1 MILLLFSH
9 EVINQLAGSCQSR
22 GNRTPPGANRH
33 AAHDSSCVKI
43 AGAMSS
49 STGVENRLKLA
60 SAVSPGSAQVSGRGW
75 RAIAARLKAQDSGLF
90 SFSFGRKPRFH
101 YINHFRNSHEFK
113 SDLKQSKDTTQC
125 RAMQSFT
132 GEYAKQSISLC
143 DAAPQTG
150 HA

>member
-1 MILLLFSH
+1 MSPCRVPTLTHPTSIWVAPMILLLFSH
-9 EVINQLAGSCQSR
+9 EVINPLAGSCQSR

-75 RAIAARLKAQDSGLF
+75 RAI
-90 SFSFGRKPRFH
+90 P
-101 YINHFRNSHEFK
+101 
-113 SDLKQSKDTTQC
+113 
-125 RAMQSFT
+125 
-132 GEYAKQSISLC
+132 
-143 DAAPQTG
+143 
-150 HA
+150 